1 MEAYQRHCLFPALA
15 GVILQ
20 HACRCR
26 HYSPHSR
33 GCFSNFAAP
42 VILNGTRGHKGVAVN
57 LNGKHCYAH
66 KIALPDDRLFFLS
79 ENKND
84 AARELPRGVVISDS
98 LADAT
103 SAASVDSVASG
114 LVFRKEK
121 FEAEVSMRA
130 KTNWTEIRDSARGK
144 GNYYVLN
151 LTSRAEVTGVMDT
164 YRKRALKN
172 GHRKSTVCLH
182 DA

>member
-1 MEAYQRHCLFPALA
+1 M
-15 GVILQ
+15 
-20 HACRCR
+20 
-26 HYSPHSR
+26 
-33 GCFSNFAAP
+33 
-42 VILNGTRGHKGVAVN
+42 
-57 LNGKHCYAH
+57 
-66 KIALPDDRLFFLS
+66 S
-79 ENKND
+79 EKND

-121 FEAEVSMRA
+121 FEAEVSMMA

-164 YRKRALKN
+164 YRKGR
-172 GHRKSTVCLH
+172 
-182 DA
+182 